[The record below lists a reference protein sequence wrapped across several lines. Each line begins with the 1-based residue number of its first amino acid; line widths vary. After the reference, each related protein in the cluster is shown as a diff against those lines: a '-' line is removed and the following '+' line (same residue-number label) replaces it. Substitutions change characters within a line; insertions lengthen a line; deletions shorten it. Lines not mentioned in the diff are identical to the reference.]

1 VGSGPEE
8 IAFDPNN
15 GYVYVTNNTGGT
27 VSVIDPNATM
37 TCTATFTPNAGTVAG
52 TYTISA
58 SFSGDTDYSKSSS
71 PQTGN
76 FSITTTLAIA
86 ATHASPIFQGGPGVI
101 TLTVTTSGATTAVAT
116 VSDTID
122 PSLTINSAPGCSI
135 SSQTVT
141 CTMPTGS
148 TSTTFTV
155 YVTASTAAP
164 TLVSNTA
171 TLTDTGPYDTVTNG
185 SSTDSITVNTQLPQ
199 VDSSFTQLVLSGST
213 DQPSCAPGGTLTAT
227 DLLRNTSGST
237 LIGLYAEIDSL
248 TQGNTLLSDSASQ
261 TFAAP
266 NVTVTFTFHIQLA
279 SCKTFQLFLDVY
291 GEQP

>member
-1 VGSGPEE
+1 MLDQLADRNVHHAGGQHFHH
-8 IAFDPNN
+8 IHLLRDRFD
-15 GYVYVTNNTGGT
+15 
-27 VSVIDPNATM
+27 
-37 TCTATFTPNAGTVAG
+37 
-52 TYTISA
+52 
-58 SFSGDTDYSKSSS
+58 
-71 PQTGN
+71 
-76 FSITTTLAIA
+76 
-86 ATHASPIFQGGPGVI
+86 GGPNVGFEHGHPDRYRA
-101 TLTVTTSGATTAVAT
+101 LRHR
-116 VSDTID
+116 
-122 PSLTINSAPGCSI
+122 
-135 SSQTVT
+135 
-141 CTMPTGS
+141 
-148 TSTTFTV
+148 
-155 YVTASTAAP
+155 YH
-164 TLVSNTA
+164 
-171 TLTDTGPYDTVTNG
+171 TNG